1 MIAPDPVPIE
11 VAARGWQAVMD
22 PDSGHWQ
29 LQAAV
34 RTLSAAARSSP
45 KPLARDLATA
55 VGIVMDRASKVNPLE
70 APGSIHLPAPILDSA
85 DECAKMLRCCNEQSF
100 LFC

>member
-1 MIAPDPVPIE
+1 
-11 VAARGWQAVMD
+11 MD

-70 APGSIHLPAPILDSA
+70 APGRTQIAPPSPR
-85 DECAKMLRCCNEQSF
+85 RC
-100 LFC
+100 

>member
-1 MIAPDPVPIE
+1 MITADPVPIE

-70 APGSIHLPAPILDSA
+70 APGSVQAAVLNPRQ
-85 DECAKMLRCCNEQSF
+85 C
-100 LFC
+100 

>member
-1 MIAPDPVPIE
+1 MITPDPVPIE

-22 PDSGHWQ
+22 ADSGHWQ

-70 APGSIHLPAPILDSA
+70 APGSIYIPAHSPR
-85 DECAKMLRCCNEQSF
+85 RC
-100 LFC
+100 